1 MCLTITIGPVI
12 LVGTRR
18 QTMLITCK
26 KCNVQH
32 DSRDVNNGICIWCEQ
47 KENTETHCIS
57 GMTWHVQR
65 GDWVF
70 KTKRICE

>member
-1 MCLTITIGPVI
+1 MDLTITIDPVI

-32 DSRDVNNGICIWCEQ
+32 DARDVNNGICIWCEQ
-47 KENTETHCIS
+47 KENTEIQMLLFENSLLFIIKSALKERNHS
-57 GMTWHVQR
+57 
-65 GDWVF
+65 F
-70 KTKRICE
+70 